1 MWTKD
6 EGSRDVQNA
15 CWVQVE
21 GSPGFKL
28 SKNLEKKK
36 TSKDLKVWNKTLF
49 GLVKERI
56 KALQSAIYEIQQNLK
71 PPSKE
76 NLETETALNLELG
89 KWLSREE

>member
-1 MWTKD
+1 MKEVEMFKMLAGCRWRALL
-6 EGSRDVQNA
+6 GSNYLRI
-15 CWVQVE
+15 W
-21 GSPGFKL
+21 K
-28 SKNLEKKK
+28 KKK
-36 TSKDLKVWNKTLF
+36 TSKDLKVWNKKLF

-56 KALQSAIYEIQQNLK
+56 KALQSATYEIQQNLK